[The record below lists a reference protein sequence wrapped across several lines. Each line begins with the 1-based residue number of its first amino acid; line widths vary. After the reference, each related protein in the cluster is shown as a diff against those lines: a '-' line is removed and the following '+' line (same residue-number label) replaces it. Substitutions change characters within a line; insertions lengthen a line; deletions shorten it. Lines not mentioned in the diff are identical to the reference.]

1 MKNSFDIIVI
11 GGGVIGS
18 AIAYFLTASDTF
30 DGTVCVVER
39 DPSYRIASS
48 SLSASSIRQQF
59 STPLNIRMSQFGF
72 HFLRNINEF
81 LAIDGEAIDVGLH
94 EKGYLILSDY
104 RGVQQL
110 RDHHQV
116 QRENGANVALLDRA
130 KLRQEFPWIQSGDIG
145 LASLGRSGEGWF
157 DANTLLWAFRKKA
170 QRQGARFMA
179 DEVLGFE
186 RNGAEISTVALA
198 NAGALSAR
206 LYVNAGGPW
215 ASRLARLAGIQ
226 IPVRARKRQVFAFDC
241 RQKVDGVPMVFDP
254 SGLWFRPEGPHYICG
269 KAPDLSKDPDDAP
282 LEVEYSQFEDELWP
296 ALAHRVPAFEA
307 IKLQNAWA
315 GYYAVNTFDHNAIL
329 GLHPE
334 VTNFVLANGFTGHG
348 MQQSPAAG
356 RGIAELLQFGHYRSL
371 DLSDYGVE
379 RIERGQPLRENTVY

>member
-18 AIAYFLTASDTF
+18 AVAYFLTASDTF

-72 HFLRNINEF
+72 HFLRNVNEF
-81 LAIDGEAIDVGLH
+81 LAIDEETIDVGLH
-94 EKGYLILSDY
+94 EKGYLILSSDD
-104 RGVQQL
+104 GVERL
-110 RDHHQV
+110 RDNHRIQK
-116 QRENGANVALLDRA
+116 EYGADVALLAGAD
-130 KLRQEFPWIQSGDIG
+130 LRREFPWIQSEDIG

-170 QRQGARFMA
+170 QQQGAQFMA
-179 DEVLGFE
+179 DEVLAFE
-186 RNGAEISTVALA
+186 RNGDGISTVALA
-198 NAGALSAR
+198 KAGALSAR
-206 LYVNAGGPW
+206 HYVNAAGPW
-215 ASRLARLAGIQ
+215 ASHLSRLARLE

-241 RQKVDGVPMVFDP
+241 RRKVDNVPMVFDP

-269 KAPDLSKDPDDAP
+269 KAPRPSEDADDAP
-282 LEVEYSQFEDELWP
+282 LEVDYSQFEDELWP
-296 ALAHRVPAFEA
+296 ALADRVPAFEA

-329 GLHPE
+329 GFHPE
-334 VTNFVLANGFTGHG
+334 VTNFILANGFSGHG

-379 RIERGQPLRENTVY
+379 RIERGQPFPENTVY